1 MRHNRRDGGEWPAS
15 SGRRCNDLPRP
26 ILFFVAAKENGSAC
40 SSGGD
45 NELPRPILLFVAAKE
60 NGSACSS
67 RIGNEFPRLI
77 LILNRGLI
85 VKRTAG
91 QFPAVLILYDAIEAL
106 G

>member
-15 SGRRCNDLPRP
+15 YGRRCNDLPRP

-45 NELPRPILLFVAAKE
+45 NDLPRPILIFVAAKE
-60 NGSACSS
+60 NGPAYGS
-67 RIGNEFPRLI
+67 RCGNEFPRPI
-77 LILNRGLI
+77 LILNGDLI

-91 QFPAVLILYDAIEAL
+91 QFPAVLIL
-106 G
+106 